1 MKLKGKINND
11 TDALKLSGLMRKN
24 LHHVLIV
31 FSMINEKGYS
41 GFLEQFLNPDFS
53 YFDYEFN
60 GFNPETG
67 EYEEVV
73 SKKLEGQN
81 QKNNVERYF
90 RIAFEKL
97 VEYADKDNRKN
108 KIWESEAITTKV
120 NKVLDL
126 LDAEK
131 NDEALT
137 MLHQIFQDFSDIAE
151 SNW

>member
-1 MKLKGKINND
+1 
-11 TDALKLSGLMRKN
+11 
-24 LHHVLIV
+24 
-31 FSMINEKGYS
+31 MINEKGYS

-137 MLHQIFQDFSDIAE
+137 MLHQIFQDLSDIAE

>member
-1 MKLKGKINND
+1 MAI
-11 TDALKLSGLMRKN
+11 
-24 LHHVLIV
+24 
-31 FSMINEKGYS
+31 
-41 GFLEQFLNPDFS
+41 
-53 YFDYEFN
+53 YEFN
-60 GFNPETG
+60 GFKPETG

-137 MLHQIFQDFSDIAE
+137 ILHQIFQDLSDIAE